1 MGILKTLRSMGTT
14 ALAVL
19 ILFALPVAIYII
31 GFLLAVASI
40 FMLGYFLVTQYFK
53 HKSDSV
59 DQVNPK

>member
-31 GFLLAVASI
+31 GFLLAVATI

-53 HKSDSV
+53 HKSDKVS
-59 DQVNPK
+59 

>member
-1 MGILKTLRSMGTT
+1 MGIFKTLRSMGTT

-19 ILFALPVAIYII
+19 ILFALPIAIYII

-53 HKSDSV
+53 HKSDKVS
-59 DQVNPK
+59 

>member
-31 GFLLAVASI
+31 GFLLAVATI

-53 HKSDSV
+53 HKSD
-59 DQVNPK
+59 QTK

>member
-1 MGILKTLRSMGTT
+1 MGIFKTLRSMGTT
-14 ALAVL
+14 ALVVLVL
-19 ILFALPVAIYII
+19 IALPVAIYII